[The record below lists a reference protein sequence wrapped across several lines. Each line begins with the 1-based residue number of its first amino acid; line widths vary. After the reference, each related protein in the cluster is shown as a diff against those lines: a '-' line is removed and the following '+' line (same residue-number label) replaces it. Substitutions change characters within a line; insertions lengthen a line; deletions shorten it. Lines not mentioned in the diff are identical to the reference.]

1 MDRPT
6 GTGEGVASVAATL
19 ADPSASYALK
29 AVLVAWSGRDPVDA
43 ANDARVLRDLLEAE
57 ASRVLGGL

>member
-1 MDRPT
+1 
-6 GTGEGVASVAATL
+6 VANLTAVVL

-43 ANDARVLRDLLEAE
+43 ANDACVLRDVLEAE
-57 ASRVLGGL
+57 ARRALGDR